1 MDSEPAF
8 DVLAFAESLDGQENA
23 GPMRARGR
31 SKSAAEGYVPGQQ
44 HAMGYSEG
52 TEAYD
57 PSAGGMEEYDHNVT
71 RGVLKPF
78 GDDLEGME
86 GFEEYNPGDFGDL
99 DDGYEKAPPPAF
111 VTRNTPVNSALS
123 DM

>member
-1 MDSEPAF
+1 
-8 DVLAFAESLDGQENA
+8 
-23 GPMRARGR
+23 
-31 SKSAAEGYVPGQQ
+31 
-44 HAMGYSEG
+44 MGYSEG

-57 PSAGGMEEYDHNVT
+57 PSAGGMEEYDPSAGGMEEYDPSAGGMEEEYDHNVT

-78 GDDLEGME
+78 GNDLEGME